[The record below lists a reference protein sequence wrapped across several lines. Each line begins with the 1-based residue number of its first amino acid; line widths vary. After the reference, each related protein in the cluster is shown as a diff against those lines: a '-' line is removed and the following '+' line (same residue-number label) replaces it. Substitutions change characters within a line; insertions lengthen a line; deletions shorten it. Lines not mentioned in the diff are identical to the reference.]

1 MKILI
6 NIIIGLAIAI
16 FFSIVIIASFKIIT
30 QDVPN
35 EIVMESLLIRYSPTV
50 IGSILGI
57 ALSRIITDKIYE
69 DYSNK
74 FK

>member
-1 MKILI
+1 MKTLI
-6 NIIIGLAIAI
+6 NIIIGVAISV

-35 EIVMESLLIRYSPTV
+35 EILKESLLIRYSPTV

-57 ALSRIITDKIYE
+57 VLSKIITNKLYE
-69 DYSNK
+69 NNSNRI
-74 FK
+74 